1 MITSP
6 IKFLGAYVTNVSCSL
21 GWGGETSTCNI
32 TLVEDPQNNVFFL
45 PAKAKSGIRTGKA
58 CLLKIG
64 SAFEFGGILQ
74 RWTYS
79 ENTSDGRK
87 YEVVLESPAKI
98 LDGVSFILDKFQ
110 GTIYKTDSLN
120 LVADQ
125 ATVSGIMTYGGKYP
139 TNVINLFASK
149 ENYEAG
155 GIFGGA
161 NVDMFGYPISG
172 IVNDISNAANNQFNL
187 IGGTGK
193 FGGKIVYGD
202 TQYDIDLSALNEV
215 IAYIKDYKING
226 ALNVTVNQLVKDITD
241 IGLYD
246 FIYIITGTADSDG
259 IIQTNAKIVLKVL
272 PRRSS
277 PSPDAIKNLISAIN
291 TRPDDQ
297 KNLISYNIGKE
308 LSDSTTQKILIG
320 GQASRYWMGST
331 QNLDIYPVWG
341 KTGDGQFAV
350 YNIGNLQDYNNFGTP
365 IKIKLDGGYST
376 NFTTIDTD
384 LLELRC
390 ALSGKETWELYHLFK
405 AIRSDISGDFTY
417 KRIMLGN
424 VNFTLKQYQQLLQ
437 GKAVVNDLLETSLDA
452 GESFATYVLGEQY
465 QTAYIQR
472 AIQARFE
479 SLRTAANQYYGKTFA
494 VSVPVDRGGLSNN
507 IKYLYN
513 GIEVKTAWNV
523 AESAWSG
530 AAYRSFFTDHKYYDE
545 EGRFNAVAIY
555 DNLQTADYSELG
567 EDYSLIPQFGVVT
580 SVSLEK
586 DLKWQEFTGKDSI
599 TGKSVNFVKGIVI
612 ANLNSTV
619 KNYDQYTTE
628 TNGFNTLAR
637 LIFGSA
643 IPVGYQNLFGNSE
656 IEVPFAPA
664 PLIPKNIGVPQESER
679 YVWGPWFS
687 FNTTAGKQG
696 KVEII
701 EDTSFTPETFGSL
714 EKMNQFAQTIVNTE
728 MSQVYENESGM
739 IELAE
744 EPQYNLGAQFLNS
757 GPYITSMSI
766 NIGANGVT
774 TQYQFNSWTKTFG
787 RIAKYNIDRIQKLQ
801 KGTFQFYKKLRNL
814 FRNPPAKA
822 IDTAL
827 IAYIERKNKKIE
839 RKYEVQGIFGSFV
852 GLLANNISNQ
862 KIISVGATGASGA
875 TGATGSSG
883 SNAPTLNIVSSTP
896 TSALLTTGA
905 TGPVSPPKV
914 VVGGS
919 NMTSALPKIGM
930 NYDESFGCSMEQIFT
945 PVVSFDQTSTQGLDP
960 YPTRTV
966 NQRIFPSLQIDP
978 TAIYPSFEKARQ
990 YNTTKSGLF
999 FNRNISPTSK
1009 DLDPYFFFSSN
1020 DFSCV
1025 LKDDR
1030 QHSYD
1035 INLAK
1040 DSAKYYVKTMG
1051 MRGPLILSGWGY
1063 DSAGLPVPSSGEL
1076 GNSAWYF
1083 ADTVSKDRTKWKN
1096 GPVDLRWH
1104 KDRKVWVGGHDVL
1117 EGLLIEDLEI
1127 ATDFNNPTT
1136 AKVRVYRTA
1145 YNPANA
1151 NQSLTTNNE
1160 FITITNRDASLFAA
1174 SGSYVMAVEIN
1185 YEWRPIWTECSAVTD
1200 PTNNIVLPD

>member
-277 PSPDAIKNLISAIN
+277 PSPDAIKNLISTIN

-350 YNIGNLQDYNNFGTP
+350 YNIGNLQDYNNFNTP
-365 IKIKLDGGYST
+365 IRIKVNGGYSD
-376 NFTTIDTD
+376 NFTYLDTD

-390 ALSGKETWELYHLFK
+390 AISGKETWDLYHLFK
-405 AIRSDISGDFTY
+405 AIRSDLTNDPTY
-417 KRIMLGN
+417 KRIMYGN
-424 VNFTLKQYQQLLQ
+424 VNFSLKQYKQLLQ

-452 GESFATYVLGEQY
+452 GEAFATYILGEQY

-479 SLRTAANQYYGKTFA
+479 SLRTAANEYYGKTFA

-530 AAYRSFFTDHKYYDE
+530 STYRSFFTDVKYYDE
-545 EGRFNAVAIY
+545 DGRFNAVAIY
-555 DNLQTADYSELG
+555 DNLNTADYSELG
-567 EDYSLIPQFGVVT
+567 EDYSVIPQFGIMT

-586 DLKWQEFTGKDSI
+586 DLKWQTFTGQDSI
-599 TGKSVNFVKGIVI
+599 TGKPVEFVKGIVI
-612 ANLNSTV
+612 ANLNSSV

-628 TNGFNTLAR
+628 TNGFNILAR
-637 LIFGSA
+637 LIFGESFP
-643 IPVGYQNLFGNSE
+643 IGYQNLFGNTE
-656 IEVPFAPA
+656 LEVPIAPA

-687 FNTTAGKQG
+687 FNATAGKQG

-814 FRNPPAKA
+814 FRNPPARA
-822 IDTAL
+822 IDHAL
-827 IAYIERKNKKIE
+827 LAYIEKKNKKVE
-839 RKYEVQGIFGSFV
+839 RKYEIQGIFGSFV
-852 GLLANNISNQ
+852 GLLANNINTQ
-862 KIISVGATGASGA
+862 RVGVAGATGASGS
-875 TGATGSSG
+875 TGS
-883 SNAPTLNIVSSTP
+883 NNQVLNIISSAP
-896 TSALLTTGA
+896 TSALLAAGA
-905 TGPVSPPKV
+905 TGPTESPRL
-914 VVGGS
+914 VVGGAS
-919 NMTSALPKIGM
+919 VGAAMPKIGL
-930 NYDESFGCSMEQIFT
+930 NYDESFGCSMEQIFSPIVT
-945 PVVSFDQTSTQGLDP
+945 FNQESTQALSP
-960 YPTRTV
+960 YPTRPT
-966 NQRIFPSLQIDP
+966 NQSIFPLLQINP
-978 TAIYPSFEKARQ
+978 TSIYPCFEKPKDYSDLTNR
-990 YNTTKSGLF
+990 KGLF
-999 FNRNISPTSK
+999 TKNNVAPTSRE
-1009 DLDPYFFFSSN
+1009 LDPYFAFVSN

-1030 QHSYD
+1030 SHTFD
-1035 INLAK
+1035 INLIK

-1051 MRGPLILSGWGY
+1051 VRGPIILSGWGY
-1063 DSAGLPVPSSGEL
+1063 DSAGLPVPSSGDS
-1076 GNSAWYF
+1076 NTSAWYF
-1083 ADTVSKDRTKWKN
+1083 SGTASQDRTKWKN

-1117 EGLLIEDLEI
+1117 EGTLMEDLLPGSFSQPSFAKMKI
-1127 ATDFNNPTT
+1127 YRSKYPTSPTDDHITT
-1136 AKVRVYRTA
+1136 KD
-1145 YNPANA
+1145 
-1151 NQSLTTNNE
+1151 E
-1160 FITITNRDASLFAA
+1160 FITISNRDQSLSAF
-1174 SGSYVMAVEIN
+1174 SGAYAMVIEIN
-1185 YEWRPIWTECSAVTD
+1185 YEWRPLWIECNGS
-1200 PTNNIVLPD
+1200 PLNN